1 MSTDTARPGSARVTQ
16 VLLTCGVLYA
26 ALYVAL
32 NDVVAAELYEG
43 YDPLSQAVSELS
55 ATGSPARAFL
65 TAVFPLWP
73 ALMIAFGIGVRR
85 ASGGRRALRMTDVLL
100 VAHGIVGLL
109 WLAFPMTSRA
119 DITSGAPAAANDI
132 GHLVMTGATI
142 VLILSEI
149 GISALAFGW
158 RFRLYAVASTVIVVV
173 FGALTAVQASTLAA
187 GGLTPWMGLFERISI
202 APWLLWMA
210 VLHFIL
216 MTTGHSG
223 RGGACGGPGT
233 PPRSGADRATRSR
246 PEWR

>member
-1 MSTDTARPGSARVTQ
+1 MSGTVTPGTGARLTQ
-16 VLLTCGVLYA
+16 VLLACGVLYA
-26 ALYVAL
+26 ALYVIL
-32 NDVVAAELYEG
+32 NDVVAASLYDG
-43 YDPLSQAVSELS
+43 YDPLSQAISELS
-55 ATGSPARAFL
+55 ATASPARAFL

-85 ASGGRRALRMTDVLL
+85 ASGGRRALRMTGVLL

-149 GISALAFGW
+149 GISALAFGR

-173 FGALTAVQASTLAA
+173 FGAVTAVQASTLAA
-187 GGLTPWMGLFERISI
+187 GGPTPWMGLFERISI

-216 MTTGHSG
+216 MTAGHSG

-233 PPRSGADRATRSR
+233 PRSGADPATRSR